1 MIRISLDSIL
11 LRKPY
16 LELITDDL
24 YKISERIKN
33 IESGYFIVRNRKNG
47 NYEVHSLF
55 NNGTNTYCFTVPYDE
70 LDSRTLDYCLET
82 NLAIHG
88 DEIYKRIEENNAK
101 LDAEKERDY
110 NRNLHDAGLETAEK
124 VAYGID
130 QDELHIGYKKSFNV
144 GGAVNESG

>member
-1 MIRISLDSIL
+1 MIRFSLDGIL
-11 LRKPY
+11 LRKSY

-24 YKISERIKN
+24 YGISKRIKD
-33 IESGYFIVRNRKNG
+33 IESGYFIVRNRKSG
-47 NYEVHSLF
+47 KYEVHSLF

-82 NLAIHG
+82 SIAIHG

-101 LDAEKERDY
+101 VDAKKERDY
-110 NRNLHDAGLETAEK
+110 QKSLNEAGLETAEK

-130 QDELHIGYKKSFNV
+130 QDEMHVGYKKTFNM
-144 GGAVNESG
+144 GGTLNESG